1 MMIPANDSTK
11 DYKGKNSTITVES
24 VFSEDKTI
32 KEVLRE
38 YLIQNK
44 DLPSFPS

>member
-11 DYKGKNSTITVES
+11 DYKMKNSTITVES

-38 YLIQNK
+38 YLLQNK
-44 DLPSFPS
+44 DLPNFPS